1 MSGRAPLWALFRR
14 DFELS
19 WGGGGGPLLA
29 GAFYGAMVALVPLAA
44 GASAE
49 RLAAVAPG
57 LAWLVLALASLLS
70 LERLFEPDHE
80 SGALDLLAV
89 GAPPLPAVAA
99 VKCLA
104 HWLATGAPLALLAP
118 LAALALG
125 AEPRLFAP
133 VLATATVGGLAFTF
147 LGGVGAALALGARR
161 GGLLI
166 AVLVLP
172 LLAPPVIFGAAAVEA
187 AAAQGSWLP
196 SLALLTAYGLA
207 AAALAPFAAAA
218 AIRSVLA

>member
-1 MSGRAPLWALFRR
+1 MKGAAPLRALFRR

-29 GAFYGAMVALVPLAA
+29 GVFYGAMVALVPLAA
-44 GASAE
+44 GAEPE
-49 RLAAVAPG
+49 RLGAVAPG

-70 LERLFEPDHE
+70 LERLFEPDYE

-89 GAPPLPAVAA
+89 GAPPLPAAAA
-99 VKCLA
+99 VRCLA
-104 HWLATGAPLALLAP
+104 HWLATGAPLAVLAP
-118 LAALALG
+118 LAAVALG
-125 AEPRLFAP
+125 AETRLFTP
-133 VLATATVGGLAFTF
+133 ILATALAGGLAFTF
-147 LGGVGAALALGARR
+147 LGSVGAALALGARR

-172 LLAPPVIFGAAAVEA
+172 LLAPPVIFGATAVETA
-187 AAAQGSWLP
+187 AAEGPWLP
-196 SLALLTAYGLA
+196 SLALLAAYALA

-218 AIRSVLA
+218 AIRSALA